1 MKRIE
6 SASSPQVLRALN
18 ARRILEHAWDSPAFT
33 ASDAMAATGLT
44 RSTVIGVC
52 DELVGK
58 GWLQEL
64 SNARTFGDYQKGRPA
79 RRYALRERAGVVV
92 GVDAGYDRI
101 AATVTD
107 LRGRELGTSEVG
119 IPAETPQSIERLADV
134 GARRALTRAMF
145 DDAIEASGVDAAL
158 VLAITVGVPAPVDA
172 GGLSPDRA
180 FWQLMNPDL
189 GRLFAGD
196 APIVTV
202 ENDAN
207 LAAIA
212 ERSSPDGRGRDVDSY
227 IAMIVGEGI
236 GSGLM
241 IDRRLVRGRRGGAGE
256 MRFLDHV
263 DDVHSANGLVL
274 LARQWATEAIRSGDL
289 PPGSALARLD
299 PTRLAARDVERA
311 AESGDAAAAAIL
323 ERLAARLARICI
335 VIGDLLDV
343 DRIVVGGSATT
354 SLPTVIDRAS
364 VLIAESDDPTAP
376 DLVASALGREAVR
389 TGAAEHALSLVQDR
403 ALELRPA
410 PPDVAL
416 PVERVS

>member
-6 SASSPQVLRALN
+6 SASSPQVLRVLN
-18 ARRILEHAWDSPAFT
+18 ARRILEHAWVSPAFT
-33 ASDAMAATGLT
+33 ASDVMAATGLT

-64 SNARTFGDYQKGRPA
+64 SDARAFGDYRKGRPA

-107 LRGRELGTSEVG
+107 LRGRELGASEVG
-119 IPAETPQSIERLADV
+119 IPAETPQSVHRLADAA
-134 GARRALTRAMF
+134 ARRSLTRAMF
-145 DDAIEASGVDAAL
+145 DDALEASGVDPRI
-158 VLAITVGVPAPVDA
+158 VLAVTVGVPAPVDA
-172 GGLSPDRA
+172 AGLSPDRE
-180 FWQLMNPDL
+180 FWQLMNPEL
-189 GRLFAGD
+189 GRLFVND

-212 ERSSPDGRGRDVDSY
+212 ERSSPEGRGRDVDSY
-227 IAMIVGEGI
+227 IAMIMGEGI

-263 DDVHSANGLVL
+263 DDVHSANGPVL
-274 LARQWATEAIRSGDL
+274 LARQWATEAIRAGGL
-289 PPGSALARLD
+289 PPGSALARID
-299 PTRLAARDVERA
+299 PTRLAASDVARA
-311 AESGDAAAAAIL
+311 AESGDAAASAIL
-323 ERLAARLARICI
+323 ERLAQRLARICI

-343 DRIVVGGSATT
+343 DRIVVGGSSTR
-354 SLPTVIDRAS
+354 SLPWVIDRAS

-376 DLVASALGREAVR
+376 ELVASALGREAVR
-389 TGAAEHALSLVQDR
+389 AGAVEHALSLVRER
-403 ALELRPA
+403 ALELHPA
-410 PPDVAL
+410 AREAVT
-416 PVERVS
+416 ERRRVS